1 MYPVSMMRVPAMERP
16 TLCVGPGVSNAN
28 LQLLDVQLFADK
40 AAEFVPQLSMPW
52 YRGLSVVLGIV
63 VNVMLLSMSFQNASL
78 GVKVPYEIS
87 PFQREIPTIVD
98 WY

>member
-1 MYPVSMMRVPAMERP
+1 MKRP
-16 TLCVGPGVSNAN
+16 TLFVGPVVSNAN

-52 YRGLSVVLGIV
+52 HRGLFVVLGIV
-63 VNVMLLSMSFQNASL
+63 VNVVLLSMSFQYAPP